1 MVLEIDLAT
10 NMTSDVAISDPVGN
24 SSSNSSQVRL
34 KKEGKNLI
42 LLLPD
47 ETDSKGELSWSE
59 TGQEL
64 KHRLKSREQFWH
76 NGGSVFLVAKD
87 RLLDSRQLHTI
98 AETLRE
104 VELNLTTVCT
114 NRRQTA
120 VAAATAGY
128 SVEQNKP
135 GSTGL
140 NSEENK
146 SSDLLAEPLYL
157 RNTIRSGVEVRHPGT
172 IIICGD
178 LNPGGSAIA
187 AGDLFVW
194 GRLRGVAHAG
204 SSGNRKSRI
213 MALQMEFTQL
223 RIADQ
228 VARAPKVRPESFQ
241 PETAFISNKG
251 ISLNRSDSF
260 GKTYAFSDEGNFWQ
274 ETNKIRNPK
283 Y

>member
-1 MVLEIDLAT
+1 MVLETDLAT
-10 NMTSDVAISDPVGN
+10 NMASDVAIS
-24 SSSNSSQVRL
+24 SSVSNSSQVRL

-47 ETDSKGELSWSE
+47 ETDNKGELSWSE
-59 TGQEL
+59 TWQEL
-64 KHRLKSREQFWH
+64 KHRLKSREQFWQ
-76 NGGSVFLVAKD
+76 NGGSVSLVAKD
-87 RLLDSRQLHTI
+87 RLLDARQLHMI
-98 AETLRE
+98 AETLKE

-135 GSTGL
+135 VETGL
-140 NSEENK
+140 NSEVKNK
-146 SSDLLAEPLYL
+146 NTSSSELMAEPLYL
-157 RNTIRSGVEVRHPGT
+157 RSTIRSGVEVRHPGT
-172 IIICGD
+172 IIIYGD

-228 VARAPKVRPESFQ
+228 VARAPKIRPETFQ
-241 PETAFISNKG
+241 PETAFVTQTG
-251 ISLNRSDSF
+251 ISLARSDSF
-260 GKTYAFSDEGNFWQ
+260 GKTYAFSVEGNYWR
-274 ETNKIRNPK
+274 ETNSIKQPR

>member
-1 MVLEIDLAT
+1 MVLDIDLAT
-10 NMTSDVAISDPVGN
+10 NMTSDVAISPAV
-24 SSSNSSQVRL
+24 SNSSQVRL

-47 ETDSKGELSWSE
+47 ETEVKGELSWSE
-59 TGQEL
+59 TWQEL
-64 KHRLKSREQFWH
+64 KHRLKSREQFWN
-76 NGGSVFLVAKD
+76 NGGSVSLVAQD

-98 AETLRE
+98 AETLKE

-135 GSTGL
+135 ESTDL
-140 NSEENK
+140 NSEVNK
-146 SSDLLAEPLYL
+146 TSQLLAEPLYL
-157 RNTIRSGVEVRHPGT
+157 RSTIRSGVEVRHPGT

-204 SSGNRKSRI
+204 SSGNRQSRI

-241 PETAFISNKG
+241 PETAFVSQKG
-251 ISLNRSDSF
+251 ISLARSDSF
-260 GKTYAFSDEGNFWQ
+260 SKTYAFSDEGNFWQ
-274 ETNKIRNPK
+274 ETNNIKNPK

>member
-1 MVLEIDLAT
+1 MVLETDLAT
-10 NMTSDVAISDPVGN
+10 NMTGDVAISA
-24 SSSNSSQVRL
+24 SATNSSQVRL
-34 KKEGKNLI
+34 KKEGKNLL

-47 ETDSKGELSWSE
+47 ETEDKRELSWSE
-59 TGQEL
+59 TWQEL

-76 NGGSVFLVAKD
+76 NGGSVSLVAKD
-87 RLLDSRQLHTI
+87 RLLDSRQLHMI
-98 AETLRE
+98 AETLKE
-104 VELNLTTVCT
+104 VELNLTSVCT

-135 GSTGL
+135 QETGL
-140 NSEENK
+140 KSETK
-146 SSDLLAEPLYL
+146 DPDTSDLMAEPLYL

-187 AGDLFVW
+187 AGDVFVW

-204 SSGNRKSRI
+204 SLGNRQSRI
-213 MALQMEFTQL
+213 MSLQMEFTQL

-228 VARAPKVRPESFQ
+228 VARAPQIRPKSFR
-241 PETAFISNKG
+241 PETAFVSKKG
-251 ISLNRSDSF
+251 ISLARSDSF
-260 GKTYAFSDEGNFWQ
+260 GKIYVFSAQSNCWQ
-274 ETNKIRNPK
+274 ETNKVNDHK

>member
-1 MVLEIDLAT
+1 MVLETDLAT
-10 NMTSDVAISDPVGN
+10 NMTSDVAIS
-24 SSSNSSQVRL
+24 SSVSNSSQVRL

-59 TGQEL
+59 TWQEL
-64 KHRLKSREQFWH
+64 KHRLKSREQFWQ
-76 NGGSVFLVAKD
+76 NGGSVSLVAKE
-87 RLLDSRQLHTI
+87 RLLDARQLHTI
-98 AETLRE
+98 AETLKE

-128 SVEQNKP
+128 SVEQNELVE
-135 GSTGL
+135 TGL
-140 NSEENK
+140 NSEVKNQNPSE
-146 SSDLLAEPLYL
+146 LMAEPLYL

-204 SSGNRKSRI
+204 SSGNRQSRI

-228 VARAPKVRPESFQ
+228 VARAPKIRPENFQ
-241 PETAFISNKG
+241 PETAFISQTG
-251 ISLNRSDSF
+251 ISLARSDSF
-260 GKTYAFSDEGNFWQ
+260 GKTYAFSAEGNYWR
-274 ETNKIRNPK
+274 ETNSIKQSR

>member
-1 MVLEIDLAT
+1 MVLETDLAT
-10 NMTSDVAISDPVGN
+10 NMTSDVAISSAVN
-24 SSSNSSQVRL
+24 HSSQVRL

-47 ETDSKGELSWSE
+47 ETDGNGELSWSE
-59 TGQEL
+59 TWQEL

-76 NGGSVFLVAKD
+76 NGGPVSLVAKD
-87 RLLDSRQLHTI
+87 RLLDSRQLHMI
-98 AETLRE
+98 AETLKE

-135 GSTGL
+135 GETGL
-140 NSEENK
+140 SSEIKNNSE
-146 SSDLLAEPLYL
+146 LMAEPLYL

-172 IIICGD
+172 IIIFGD

-204 SSGNRKSRI
+204 SLGNRKSCI

-228 VARAPKVRPESFQ
+228 VARSPQVRPKSFQ
-241 PETAFISNKG
+241 PETAFVTKKG
-251 ISLNRSDSF
+251 ISLASSNSF
-260 GKTYAFSDEGNFWQ
+260 AKTYAFSVNGNYWQ
-274 ETNKIRNPK
+274 ETNNINNPK

>member
-1 MVLEIDLAT
+1 MVLDIDLAT
-10 NMTSDVAISDPVGN
+10 NTNSDVAISPAV
-24 SSSNSSQVRL
+24 SHSSQVRL

-47 ETDSKGELSWSE
+47 ETDSQGELSWSE
-59 TGQEL
+59 TWQEL

-76 NGGSVFLVAKD
+76 DGGSVSLVAQE
-87 RLLDSRQLHTI
+87 RLLDSRQLHMI
-98 AETLRE
+98 AETLKE

-135 GSTGL
+135 VPTEL
-140 NSEENK
+140 
-146 SSDLLAEPLYL
+146 SSGGKNANTPELMAEPLYL

-228 VARAPKVRPESFQ
+228 VARAPKVRPKSFQ
-241 PETAFISNKG
+241 PETAFVTSKG
-251 ISLNRSDSF
+251 ISLARSDSF
-260 GKTYAFSDEGNFWQ
+260 GKTYAFSVDGNSWQ
-274 ETNKIRNPK
+274 ETNSIRNTK

>member
-10 NMTSDVAISDPVGN
+10 NMTSDVAISSGV
-24 SSSNSSQVRL
+24 SNSSQARL

-47 ETDSKGELSWSE
+47 ETDSNRELSWSE
-59 TGQEL
+59 TWQEL

-76 NGGSVFLVAKD
+76 NGGSVSLVAKD

-98 AETLRE
+98 AETLKE

-128 SVEQNKP
+128 SVDQNKP
-135 GSTGL
+135 VETGL
-140 NSEENK
+140 NSEGNK
-146 SSDLLAEPLYL
+146 TSDLLAEPLYL
-157 RNTIRSGVEVRHPGT
+157 RSTIRSGVEVRHPGT

-228 VARAPKVRPESFQ
+228 VARAPKVRPDSFQ
-241 PETAFISNKG
+241 PETAFVSKKG
-251 ISLNRSDSF
+251 ISLARSDSF
-260 GKTYAFSDEGNFWQ
+260 GQKYAFSDEGNFWQ
-274 ETNKIRNPK
+274 ETNKIKNPK

>member
-10 NMTSDVAISDPVGN
+10 NMTSDVAISSGV
-24 SSSNSSQVRL
+24 SNSSQVRL

-47 ETDSKGELSWSE
+47 ETDAKGELSWSE
-59 TGQEL
+59 TWQEL

-76 NGGSVFLVAKD
+76 NGGSVSLVAQD
-87 RLLDSRQLHTI
+87 RLLDSRQLHMI
-98 AETLRE
+98 SETLKE

-135 GSTGL
+135 AETEL
-140 NSEENK
+140 NSEEKK

-204 SSGNRKSRI
+204 SCGNRKSRI

-228 VARAPKVRPESFQ
+228 VARAPKIRPESFQ
-241 PETAFISNKG
+241 RETPFVSQKG

-260 GKTYAFSDEGNFWQ
+260 GKTYAFSDEGNYWQ
-274 ETNKIRNPK
+274 ETNKIKNPK

>member
-1 MVLEIDLAT
+1 MVLETDLAT
-10 NMTSDVAISDPVGN
+10 NMSSDVAISPAVN
-24 SSSNSSQVRL
+24 HSAQVRL
-34 KKEGKNLI
+34 QKEGKNLI

-59 TGQEL
+59 TWQEL

-76 NGGSVFLVAKD
+76 NGGSVSLVAKD
-87 RLLDSRQLHTI
+87 RLLDSRQLHMI
-98 AETLRE
+98 AETLKE

-135 GSTGL
+135 GETGL
-140 NSEENK
+140 SSELKNNSE
-146 SSDLLAEPLYL
+146 LMAEPLYL

-204 SSGNRKSRI
+204 SLGNRKSCI

-228 VARAPKVRPESFQ
+228 VARSPQVRPKSFQ
-241 PETAFISNKG
+241 PETAFVTKKG
-251 ISLNRSDSF
+251 ISLASSNSF
-260 GKTYAFSDEGNFWQ
+260 AKTYAFSVNGNYWQ
-274 ETNKIRNPK
+274 ETQNINNPK

>member
-1 MVLEIDLAT
+1 MVLETDLAT
-10 NMTSDVAISDPVGN
+10 NMSSDVAISPAVN
-24 SSSNSSQVRL
+24 HSSQVRL
-34 KKEGKNLI
+34 QKEGKNLI

-59 TGQEL
+59 TWQEL

-76 NGGSVFLVAKD
+76 NGGSVSLVAKD

-98 AETLRE
+98 AETLKE

-135 GSTGL
+135 GETGL
-140 NSEENK
+140 SSEVKNNSE
-146 SSDLLAEPLYL
+146 LMAEPLYL

-204 SSGNRKSRI
+204 SLGNRKSCI

-228 VARAPKVRPESFQ
+228 VARSPQVRPKSFQ
-241 PETAFISNKG
+241 PETAFVTKKG
-251 ISLNRSDSF
+251 ISLASSNSF
-260 GKTYAFSDEGNFWQ
+260 AKTYAFSVNENSWQ
-274 ETNKIRNPK
+274 ETNNINNPN

>member
-1 MVLEIDLAT
+1 MVLETDLAA
-10 NMTSDVAISDPVGN
+10 NMTSDVAISPAI
-24 SSSNSSQVRL
+24 SHSSQVRL
-34 KKEGKNLI
+34 KKEGKNLM

-59 TGQEL
+59 TWQEL

-76 NGGSVFLVAKD
+76 NGGSVSLVAKD

-98 AETLRE
+98 AETLKE
-104 VELNLTTVCT
+104 VELILATVCT

-135 GSTGL
+135 GEASL
-140 NSEENK
+140 NSEAKNPNTSE
-146 SSDLLAEPLYL
+146 LMAEPLYL

-187 AGDLFVW
+187 DGDLFVW

-204 SSGNRKSRI
+204 SAGNRKSRI

-251 ISLNRSDSF
+251 ISLARSDSF
-260 GKTYAFSDEGNFWQ
+260 GKTYAFSVDGNYWQ
-274 ETNKIRNPK
+274 ETNSIKNPK

>member
-1 MVLEIDLAT
+1 MVLDIDLAT
-10 NMTSDVAISDPVGN
+10 NMTSDVAISPAV
-24 SSSNSSQVRL
+24 SHSSQVRL
-34 KKEGKNLI
+34 KKEGKNLM

-47 ETDSKGELSWSE
+47 KTDMKGELSWSE
-59 TGQEL
+59 TWQEL

-76 NGGSVFLVAKD
+76 DGGSVSLVAKEH
-87 RLLDSRQLHTI
+87 LLDSRQLHTI
-98 AETLRE
+98 AETLKE

-135 GSTGL
+135 VSSGV
-140 NSEENK
+140 NSEVKNTNTSE
-146 SSDLLAEPLYL
+146 LMAEPLYL

-228 VARAPKVRPESFQ
+228 VARAPKVRPKIFH
-241 PETAFISNKG
+241 PETAFVTNKG
-251 ISLNRSDSF
+251 ISLARSDSF
-260 GKTYAFSDEGNFWQ
+260 GKSYAFSVNGNSWQ
-274 ETNKIRNPK
+274 ETNKIDNPK

>member
-1 MVLEIDLAT
+1 MVLETDLAT
-10 NMTSDVAISDPVGN
+10 NMSSDVAISPAVN
-24 SSSNSSQVRL
+24 HSSQVRL
-34 KKEGKNLI
+34 QKEGKNLI

-59 TGQEL
+59 TWQEL

-76 NGGSVFLVAKD
+76 NGGSVSLVAKD

-98 AETLRE
+98 AETLKE

-135 GSTGL
+135 EETGL
-140 NSEENK
+140 NSEVNTSE
-146 SSDLLAEPLYL
+146 LMAEPLYL

-204 SSGNRKSRI
+204 SWGNRKSRI

-228 VARAPKVRPESFQ
+228 VARSPKVRPESFQ
-241 PETAFISNKG
+241 PETAFVSKKG
-251 ISLNRSDSF
+251 ISLARSNSF
-260 GKTYAFSDEGNFWQ
+260 SKSYAFSVDENYWQ
-274 ETNKIRNPK
+274 ETNKINNPK

>member
-1 MVLEIDLAT
+1 MVLETDLAT
-10 NMTSDVAISDPVGN
+10 NMSSDVAISPAVN
-24 SSSNSSQVRL
+24 HSSQVRL
-34 KKEGKNLI
+34 QKEGKNLI

-59 TGQEL
+59 TWQEL

-76 NGGSVFLVAKD
+76 NGGSVSLVAKD

-98 AETLRE
+98 AETLKE

-135 GSTGL
+135 EETGL
-140 NSEENK
+140 NSEVKNT
-146 SSDLLAEPLYL
+146 SDLMAEPLYL

-178 LNPGGSAIA
+178 LNPGGSAVA

-204 SSGNRKSRI
+204 SWGNRKSRI

-228 VARAPKVRPESFQ
+228 VARAPKVRPKSFQ
-241 PETAFISNKG
+241 PETAFVTNKG
-251 ISLNRSDSF
+251 ISLASSDSF
-260 GKTYAFSDEGNFWQ
+260 GKTYAFSVDGNCWQ
-274 ETNKIRNPK
+274 ETNKINNLK

>member
-1 MVLEIDLAT
+1 MVLETDLAT
-10 NMTSDVAISDPVGN
+10 NMASDVAIS
-24 SSSNSSQVRL
+24 SSVSNSSQVRL

-59 TGQEL
+59 TWQEL
-64 KHRLKSREQFWH
+64 KHRLKSREQFWQ
-76 NGGSVFLVAKD
+76 NGGSVSLVAKD
-87 RLLDSRQLHTI
+87 RLLDARQLHTI
-98 AETLRE
+98 AETLKE

-128 SVEQNKP
+128 SVEQNELVE
-135 GSTGL
+135 TGL
-140 NSEENK
+140 NSEVKNQNPSE
-146 SSDLLAEPLYL
+146 LMAEPLYL

-204 SSGNRKSRI
+204 SSGNRQSRI

-228 VARAPKVRPESFQ
+228 VARAPKIRPKNFQ
-241 PETAFISNKG
+241 PETAFISQTG
-251 ISLNRSDSF
+251 ISLARSDSF
-260 GKTYAFSDEGNFWQ
+260 GKTYAFSAEGNYWR
-274 ETNKIRNPK
+274 ETYSIKQSR

>member
-1 MVLEIDLAT
+1 MVLETDLAT
-10 NMTSDVAISDPVGN
+10 NMTGDVAISA
-24 SSSNSSQVRL
+24 SATNSSQVRL
-34 KKEGKNLI
+34 TKEGKNLL

-47 ETDSKGELSWSE
+47 ETEGKGELSWSE
-59 TGQEL
+59 TWQEL

-76 NGGSVFLVAKD
+76 NGGSVSLVAKD

-98 AETLRE
+98 AETLKE
-104 VELNLTTVCT
+104 VELNLNSVCT

-128 SVEQNKP
+128 SVEQNP
-135 GSTGL
+135 PQETGL
-140 NSEENK
+140 KSEIK
-146 SSDLLAEPLYL
+146 DPDTSDLMAEPLYL

-187 AGDLFVW
+187 AGDVFVW

-204 SSGNRKSRI
+204 SLGNRQSRI

-228 VARAPKVRPESFQ
+228 VARAPQVRPKSFQ
-241 PETAFISNKG
+241 PETAFVSKTG
-251 ISLNRSDSF
+251 ISLARSDSF
-260 GKTYAFSDEGNFWQ
+260 SKIYAFSDQSNFWQ
-274 ETNKIRNPK
+274 ETNKINNPK

>member
-10 NMTSDVAISDPVGN
+10 NMTSDVAISPAV
-24 SSSNSSQVRL
+24 SNSSQVRL

-47 ETDSKGELSWSE
+47 ETDGKGELSWSE
-59 TGQEL
+59 TWQEL
-64 KHRLKSREQFWH
+64 KHRLKSREQFWQ
-76 NGGSVFLVAKD
+76 NGGSVSLVAKD

-98 AETLRE
+98 AETLKE

-135 GSTGL
+135 GSTRL
-140 NSEENK
+140 NSETKNP
-146 SSDLLAEPLYL
+146 SDLLAEPLYL

-172 IIICGD
+172 IIIYGD

-204 SSGNRKSRI
+204 SLGNCKSRI

-241 PETAFISNKG
+241 PETAFVSKKG
-251 ISLNRSDSF
+251 ISLAKSDSF
-260 GKTYAFSDEGNFWQ
+260 GKNYTFSADGNYWQ
-274 ETNKIRNPK
+274 ETNKIKNPK